1 MAPPLQKKQADGALA
16 RVASA
21 LVLAPLAIIVVLLG
35 GWPFVLFWCLA
46 AMIVYW
52 EWTAE
57 IVKAPRS
64 AEVAG
69 VGVLAVAG
77 LLGASGFPS
86 MALLVIAV
94 GAGAVAALGGT
105 RRLWCG
111 AGLLYAGLVLAGP
124 MLLRRD
130 LHADFGVLALFY
142 LFAVVWAT
150 DILALFA
157 GRRIGGPK
165 LAPSISPKKTWSGA
179 IAGALGGVAAG
190 AAVAAVGSNLLNL
203 PKTNILAAT
212 GLALLLSVVAQGG
225 DLFES
230 AVKRRFGVKDS
241 GRIIPGHGGLMDRLD
256 GFLAAAGAA
265 ALLGVARGGLD
276 GAASGLLA
284 W

>member
-1 MAPPLQKKQADGALA
+1 MSPPLEKKQADGALA

-35 GWPFVLFWCLA
+35 GWPFVLVWCLA

-69 VGVLAVAG
+69 VAVLAVAG

-94 GAGAVAALGGT
+94 GAGALAALGGT

-225 DLFES
+225 DLLES

>member
-1 MAPPLQKKQADGALA
+1 MSPPLEKKQADGALA

-35 GWPFVLFWCLA
+35 GWPFVLVWCLA

-77 LLGASGFPS
+77 LLGASGFPG
-86 MALLVIAV
+86 MAILVIAV
-94 GAGAVAALGGT
+94 GAGALAALGGT

-230 AVKRRFGVKDS
+230 AVKRRFGLKDS

-265 ALLGVARGGLD
+265 ALLGVSRGGLD

>member
-1 MAPPLQKKQADGALA
+1 MSPPLEKKQADGALA

-35 GWPFVLFWCLA
+35 GWPFVLVWCLA

-64 AEVAG
+64 AEIAG

-130 LHADFGVLALFY
+130 LHPDFGVLALFY

-265 ALLGVARGGLD
+265 ALLGVSRGGLD

>member
-1 MAPPLQKKQADGALA
+1 MSPPLEKKQADGALA

-35 GWPFVLFWCLA
+35 GWPFVLVWCLA

-64 AEVAG
+64 AEIAG

-77 LLGASGFPS
+77 LLAASGFPS

-94 GAGAVAALGGT
+94 GAGALAALGGM

-130 LHADFGVLALFY
+130 LHPDFGVLALFY

-225 DLFES
+225 DLLES

>member
-1 MAPPLQKKQADGALA
+1 MSPPLQKKQADGALA

-35 GWPFVLFWCLA
+35 GWPFVLVWCLA

-86 MALLVIAV
+86 TALLVIAV

-165 LAPSISPKKTWSGA
+165 LAPAISPKKTWSGA

-190 AAVAAVGSNLLNL
+190 AAVATVGSNLLNL

-225 DLFES
+225 DLLES

>member
-1 MAPPLQKKQADGALA
+1 MSPPLEKKQADGALA

-35 GWPFVLFWCLA
+35 GWPFVLVWCLA

-77 LLGASGFPS
+77 LLGASGFPG
-86 MALLVIAV
+86 MAILVIAV
-94 GAGAVAALGGT
+94 GAGALAALGGT

-130 LHADFGVLALFY
+130 LHPDFGVLALFY

-225 DLFES
+225 DLLES

>member
-1 MAPPLQKKQADGALA
+1 MSPPLEKKQADGALA

-35 GWPFVLFWCLA
+35 GWPFVLVWCLA

-130 LHADFGVLALFY
+130 LHPDFGVLALFY

-225 DLFES
+225 DLLES

-265 ALLGVARGGLD
+265 ALLGVSRGGLD

>member
-1 MAPPLQKKQADGALA
+1 MSPPLEKKQADGALA

-35 GWPFVLFWCLA
+35 GWPFVLVWCLA

-77 LLGASGFPS
+77 LLGASGFPG
-86 MALLVIAV
+86 MAILVIAV
-94 GAGAVAALGGT
+94 GAGALAALGGT

-165 LAPSISPKKTWSGA
+165 LAPAISPKKTWSGA

-230 AVKRRFGVKDS
+230 AVKRRFGLKDS

>member
-1 MAPPLQKKQADGALA
+1 MSPPLEKKQADGALA

-35 GWPFVLFWCLA
+35 GWPFVLVWCLA

-130 LHADFGVLALFY
+130 LHPDFGVLALFY

>member
-1 MAPPLQKKQADGALA
+1 MSPPLEKKQADGALA

-57 IVKAPRS
+57 IVRAPRS

-94 GAGAVAALGGT
+94 GAGALAALGGT

>member
-1 MAPPLQKKQADGALA
+1 MSPPLEKKQADGALA

-35 GWPFVLFWCLA
+35 GWPFVLVWCLA

-94 GAGAVAALGGT
+94 GAGALAALGGT

-130 LHADFGVLALFY
+130 LHPDFGVLALFY

-165 LAPSISPKKTWSGA
+165 LAPAISPKKTWSGA

>member
-1 MAPPLQKKQADGALA
+1 MSPPLEKKQADGALA

-35 GWPFVLFWCLA
+35 GWPFVLVWCLA

-94 GAGAVAALGGT
+94 GAGALAALGGT

-130 LHADFGVLALFY
+130 LHPDFGVLALFY

-265 ALLGVARGGLD
+265 ALLGVSRGGLD

>member
-1 MAPPLQKKQADGALA
+1 MSPPLEKKQADGALA

-35 GWPFVLFWCLA
+35 GWPFVLVWCLA

-94 GAGAVAALGGT
+94 GAGALAALGGT

-130 LHADFGVLALFY
+130 LHPDFGVLALFY

-230 AVKRRFGVKDS
+230 AVKRRFGLKDS

>member
-1 MAPPLQKKQADGALA
+1 MSPPLEKKQADGALA

-35 GWPFVLFWCLA
+35 GWPFVLVWCLA

-77 LLGASGFPS
+77 LLGASGFPG
-86 MALLVIAV
+86 MAILVIAV
-94 GAGAVAALGGT
+94 GAGALAALGGT

-225 DLFES
+225 DLLES

>member
-1 MAPPLQKKQADGALA
+1 MSPPLEKKQADGALA

-35 GWPFVLFWCLA
+35 GWPFVLVWCLA

-94 GAGAVAALGGT
+94 GAGALAALGGT

-130 LHADFGVLALFY
+130 LHPDFGVLALFY

-230 AVKRRFGVKDS
+230 AVKRRFGLKDS

-265 ALLGVARGGLD
+265 ALLGVSRGGLD

>member
-1 MAPPLQKKQADGALA
+1 MAPPLQKEQADGAVA

-57 IVKAPRS
+57 IVRAPRS

-86 MALLVIAV
+86 TALLVIAV

-165 LAPSISPKKTWSGA
+165 LAPAISPKKTWSGA

-225 DLFES
+225 DLLES

>member
-1 MAPPLQKKQADGALA
+1 MAPPLQKEQADGAVA

-57 IVKAPRS
+57 IVRAPRS

-86 MALLVIAV
+86 TALLVIAV

-165 LAPSISPKKTWSGA
+165 LAPAISPKKTWSGA

-225 DLFES
+225 DLLEL

>member
-1 MAPPLQKKQADGALA
+1 MSPPLEKKQADGALA

-35 GWPFVLFWCLA
+35 GWPFVLVWCLA

-77 LLGASGFPS
+77 LLGASGFPG
-86 MALLVIAV
+86 MAILVIAV
-94 GAGAVAALGGT
+94 GAGALAALGGT

-265 ALLGVARGGLD
+265 ALLGVSRGGLD